1 MLRCRL
7 VGLVLLA
14 GCFEEGGLDGA
25 TAQKAV
31 EDAFAAANPAGR
43 TGLELVGKT
52 VWLGTEAFDKS
63 CLESKNLAFN
73 DDPGHRPPSS
83 GPRISPT
90 YDAQR
95 YLTASSARG
104 YCVYLGDSPTLTVDE
119 TSWGGDRYR
128 VDATLS
134 INNPTPWWEC
144 LLPDRKVRQFEV
156 QVDEAGQATV
166 VQDASLGQGGC
177 PHPLPEGE
185 VRGPGTATPKRAHAA
200 PSRAEVVALA
210 TELDEA
216 LHGGD
221 FAAVKDLTACF
232 NLVDDKPFYGNCSIA
247 EFLSVGPS
255 FQGQPRPQD
264 GTPWIEYA
272 LSSLEGIGRISAD
285 RTDSGLYHVAVKHK
299 RTGKA
304 RSFSVKWAADRWK
317 MVGVVGQKA
326 EGLTTVRY
334 LNDLHRADLRDIFQ
348 RRLDGEEIDSR
359 GEPLNP
365 VQEAP
370 QGEGGGVV
378 TF

>member
-1 MLRCRL
+1 MHRRL

-25 TAQKAV
+25 VAQKAV
-31 EDAFAAANPAGR
+31 QEAFAEANPAGR
-43 TGLELVGKT
+43 TGLELLGKT

-73 DDPGHRPPSS
+73 DDPGHRPANA

-95 YLTASSARG
+95 FLTASSARG

-128 VDATLS
+128 VDATVG
-134 INNPTPWWEC
+134 ITNPTPWWEC

-156 QVDEAGQATV
+156 QIDDAGQTTV

-185 VRGPGTATPKRAHAA
+185 QRGPGTSMPSEPHAA
-200 PSRAEVVALA
+200 PSRAEVISLA
-210 TELDEA
+210 TSLDEA
-216 LHGGD
+216 LYAGD
-221 FAAVKDLTACF
+221 LATVKDMTACF
-232 NLVDDKPFYGNCSIA
+232 NLVDAKPFYGNCSIA
-247 EFLSVGPS
+247 EFLAVGPS

-272 LSSLEGIGRISAD
+272 LTSLDGIGRISAD
-285 RTDSGLYHVAVKHK
+285 RVDPGMYHVAVEHK

-304 RSFSVKWAADRWK
+304 RSFALKWAEDRWK
-317 MVGVVGQKA
+317 VVGVVSQKA
-326 EGLTTVRY
+326 EGLTSARY
-334 LNDLHRADLRDIFQ
+334 LNDLHRSDLRNIFQ
-348 RRLDGEEIDSR
+348 RRLNGEEIDSR

-370 QGEGGGVV
+370 NGGGEV